1 MSTDQIIS
9 DWKRGAFHPVYWLE
23 GDESYHIDK
32 LTSFAEHHILP
43 ANEAEFNL
51 SIFYGKDS
59 KAEDVLNACRRY
71 PMFAEK
77 QVVILKEAQHL
88 KEIDRLESYL
98 DHPLKS
104 TIFIVA
110 HKDKKLDG
118 RGKLAK
124 SLKGKAVVITT
135 KKMYDNELPEWAANM
150 VREKGLEIQ
159 PKALYM
165 LLDHIGNDLQRME
178 NEIEKLTVNLKGK
191 KQIGE
196 DDIEQY
202 VGISKEFNVFELQ
215 SALGN
220 RDLPNTLKILNYF
233 AANPKAGP
241 IQLILPTLYSFFSK
255 LYIAAASGSK
265 DEYGIAA
272 ALGIKAFFAKQ
283 YTQAMQ
289 RYSFNDI
296 EKALILLNHY
306 NLKSLGVGQVD
317 TEDSSLMKELAAKI
331 ILQS

>member
-1 MSTDQIIS
+1 
-9 DWKRGAFHPVYWLE
+9 
-23 GDESYHIDK
+23 
-32 LTSFAEHHILP
+32 
-43 ANEAEFNL
+43 
-51 SIFYGKDS
+51 
-59 KAEDVLNACRRY
+59 
-71 PMFAEK
+71 
-77 QVVILKEAQHL
+77 
-88 KEIDRLESYL
+88 
-98 DHPLKS
+98 
-104 TIFIVA
+104 
-110 HKDKKLDG
+110 
-118 RGKLAK
+118 
-124 SLKGKAVVITT
+124 
-135 KKMYDNELPEWAANM
+135 
-150 VREKGLEIQ
+150 
-159 PKALYM
+159 M
-165 LLDHIGNDLQRME
+165 LVDHIGNDLQRME

-191 KQIGE
+191 KQIAE

-215 SALGN
+215 AALGN

>member
-1 MSTDQIIS
+1 MNTDQIIS

-23 GDESYHIDK
+23 GDEAYHIDK
-32 LTSFAEHHILP
+32 LTAFAEQHILP
-43 ANEAEFNL
+43 ASEAEFNL

-59 KAEDVLNACRRY
+59 KAEDVLNACRR
-71 PMFAEK
+71 F
-77 QVVILKEAQHL
+77 
-88 KEIDRLESYL
+88 ESYL

-165 LLDHIGNDLQRME
+165 LVDHIGNDLQRME

-215 SALGN
+215 AALGN